1 MKLIIGTQVN
11 MSRSGQWS
19 GCSGLEMIE
28 VFVEGQGIIQNKN
41 HQRNMKNEEETH
53 RYKFI

>member
-1 MKLIIGTQVN
+1 